1 MYDQSHDSK
10 IMEGI
15 MPDHKEEIIAEI
27 SDIPEKEI
35 PDLIQLI
42 RIFKGSR
49 KQQSSGFSRLNQ
61 WRGGLKDVNRTSVD
75 LQHDI
80 AEMWRKSYVSD

>member
-1 MYDQSHDSK
+1 MRK
-10 IMEGI
+10 TMVTT
-15 MPDHKEEIIAEI
+15 MPNHTEEIIAEI
-27 SDIPEKEI
+27 SDIPGKEI

-49 KQQSSGFSRLNQ
+49 KQQRSGFSRLNQ
-61 WRGGLKDVNRTSVD
+61 WRGSLKDVNRTSVD

>member
-1 MYDQSHDSK
+1 
-10 IMEGI
+10 
-15 MPDHKEEIIAEI
+15 MPDHTEEIIAEI

-49 KQQSSGFSRLNQ
+49 KQQGSGFSRLKQ
-61 WRGGLKDVNRTSVD
+61 WRGSLKDVNRTSVD
-75 LQHDI
+75 LQHDM
-80 AEMWRKSYVSD
+80 AEMWRKNYVSD

>member
-1 MYDQSHDSK
+1 
-10 IMEGI
+10 
-15 MPDHKEEIIAEI
+15 MPNHTEEIMAEI
-27 SDIPEKEI
+27 LDIPEKEI

-49 KQQSSGFSRLNQ
+49 KPQRSGFSRLNQ
-61 WRGGLKDVNRTSVD
+61 WRGSLKDVNRTSVD

-80 AEMWRKSYVSD
+80 AGMWRKNYVSD